1 MGTQSTWGSTSVAL
15 PRPDTTSASNTTMRC
30 TARSSTTMAAK
41 GMATAATRRAVPSSS
56 NHVRVLGRSS
66 TSPGV
71 SNNNT
76 RASHLRPRA
85 LLKRKP
91 GEETT
96 EEEQNME
103 TTTTSMTS
111 LSDEARKIGEAV
123 AEGAHAFTERYD
135 VLSAF
140 SGSMCVTGYCVL
152 RGQEPWTALMITATA
167 TVTALVI
174 NELMEDPM

>member
-1 MGTQSTWGSTSVAL
+1 
-15 PRPDTTSASNTTMRC
+15 
-30 TARSSTTMAAK
+30 MAAK
-41 GMATAATRRAVPSSS
+41 RMATAATRRAVPSSS
-56 NHVRVLGRSS
+56 LNHVRVLGRSS
-66 TSPGV
+66 STPPVGV
-71 SNNNT
+71 SNNNNT
-76 RASHLRPRA
+76 RALHLRPRA

-91 GEETT
+91 GEEAT
-96 EEEQNME
+96 EEETT

-135 VLSAF
+135 LLSAF

>member
-1 MGTQSTWGSTSVAL
+1 
-15 PRPDTTSASNTTMRC
+15 
-30 TARSSTTMAAK
+30 MAAK
-41 GMATAATRRAVPSSS
+41 RMATAATRRAVPSSS
-56 NHVRVLGRSS
+56 SSSGRSS
-66 TSPGV
+66 SRGV
-71 SNNNT
+71 SINNT
-76 RASHLRPRA
+76 RALHLRPRA

-103 TTTTSMTS
+103 TTTTTTTTSMTS

>member
-1 MGTQSTWGSTSVAL
+1 M
-15 PRPDTTSASNTTMRC
+15 
-30 TARSSTTMAAK
+30 
-41 GMATAATRRAVPSSS
+41 
-56 NHVRVLGRSS
+56 
-66 TSPGV
+66 
-71 SNNNT
+71 
-76 RASHLRPRA
+76 RPRA

-91 GEETT
+91 GEEAT

-103 TTTTSMTS
+103 TTTTTSMTS

>member
-1 MGTQSTWGSTSVAL
+1 
-15 PRPDTTSASNTTMRC
+15 
-30 TARSSTTMAAK
+30 MAAK
-41 GMATAATRRAVPSSS
+41 RMATAATRRAVPSSS
-56 NHVRVLGRSS
+56 SNHVRVLGRSS
-66 TSPGV
+66 STFPGV
-71 SNNNT
+71 SNNNNT
-76 RASHLRPRA
+76 RALLLRPRA

-91 GEETT
+91 GEEATAEETT
-96 EEEQNME
+96 TT

-135 VLSAF
+135 LLSAF

>member
-1 MGTQSTWGSTSVAL
+1 
-15 PRPDTTSASNTTMRC
+15 
-30 TARSSTTMAAK
+30 MAAK
-41 GMATAATRRAVPSSS
+41 RMATAATRRAVPSSS
-56 NHVRVLGRSS
+56 SNHVRVLGRSS
-66 TSPGV
+66 STFPGV
-71 SNNNT
+71 SNNNNT
-76 RASHLRPRA
+76 RALLLRPRA

-91 GEETT
+91 GEEAT
-96 EEEQNME
+96 EEETTT

-135 VLSAF
+135 LLSAF

>member
-1 MGTQSTWGSTSVAL
+1 
-15 PRPDTTSASNTTMRC
+15 
-30 TARSSTTMAAK
+30 MAAK
-41 GMATAATRRAVPSSS
+41 RMATAATRRAVPSSSSS

-76 RASHLRPRA
+76 RALHLRPRA

-91 GEETT
+91 GEEAT

-103 TTTTSMTS
+103 TTPTTTTSMTS

>member
-1 MGTQSTWGSTSVAL
+1 MGRVIEHERRPTPTRHDEREQHNNEVYGEEQYHGGRQEDGHRRNEACGPVFVFVEPRSCAWKIIHFPWSIQQQHQGVAL
-15 PRPDTTSASNTTMRC
+15 EAEG
-30 TARSSTTMAAK
+30 SS
-41 GMATAATRRAVPSSS
+41 
-56 NHVRVLGRSS
+56 
-66 TSPGV
+66 
-71 SNNNT
+71 
-76 RASHLRPRA
+76 
-85 LLKRKP
+85 
-91 GEETT
+91 GEEAT

-103 TTTTSMTS
+103 TTTTTTTSMTT

>member
-1 MGTQSTWGSTSVAL
+1 
-15 PRPDTTSASNTTMRC
+15 MRC

-41 GMATAATRRAVPSSS
+41 RMATAATRRAVPSSS
-56 NHVRVLGRSS
+56 SNHRVLGRSC

-71 SNNNT
+71 SNNNNT
-76 RASHLRPRA
+76 RALHLRPRA

-91 GEETT
+91 GEEAT

-103 TTTTSMTS
+103 TTTTTSMTS

-135 VLSAF
+135 LLSAF

>member
-1 MGTQSTWGSTSVAL
+1 
-15 PRPDTTSASNTTMRC
+15 
-30 TARSSTTMAAK
+30 MAAK
-41 GMATAATRRAVPSSS
+41 RMATAATRRAVPSSS

-71 SNNNT
+71 CNNNNT
-76 RASHLRPRA
+76 RALHLRPRA

-103 TTTTSMTS
+103 TTTTTTTSMTS

>member
-1 MGTQSTWGSTSVAL
+1 
-15 PRPDTTSASNTTMRC
+15 
-30 TARSSTTMAAK
+30 MAAK
-41 GMATAATRRAVPSSS
+41 RMATAATRRAVPSSS
-56 NHVRVLGRSS
+56 SNHVRVLGRSS
-66 TSPGV
+66 STFPGV
-71 SNNNT
+71 SNNNNT
-76 RASHLRPRA
+76 RALHLRPRA

-91 GEETT
+91 GEEAT
-96 EEEQNME
+96 EEETT

-135 VLSAF
+135 LLSAF

>member
-1 MGTQSTWGSTSVAL
+1 
-15 PRPDTTSASNTTMRC
+15 
-30 TARSSTTMAAK
+30 MAAK
-41 GMATAATRRAVPSSS
+41 RMATAATRRAVPSSS
-56 NHVRVLGRSS
+56 SSSGRSS
-66 TSPGV
+66 SRGV
-71 SNNNT
+71 SINNT
-76 RASHLRPRA
+76 RALHLRPRA

-91 GEETT
+91 GEEAT

-103 TTTTSMTS
+103 TTTTTSMTS

-140 SGSMCVTGYCVL
+140 SGSMCVTGYCVM

>member
-1 MGTQSTWGSTSVAL
+1 
-15 PRPDTTSASNTTMRC
+15 
-30 TARSSTTMAAK
+30 MAAK
-41 GMATAATRRAVPSSS
+41 RMATAATRRAVPSSS
-56 NHVRVLGRSS
+56 LNHVRVLGRSS
-66 TSPGV
+66 STFPGV
-71 SNNNT
+71 SNNNNT
-76 RASHLRPRA
+76 RALHLRPSA

-91 GEETT
+91 GEEATA
-96 EEEQNME
+96 EEETTT

-135 VLSAF
+135 LLSAF

>member
-1 MGTQSTWGSTSVAL
+1 
-15 PRPDTTSASNTTMRC
+15 
-30 TARSSTTMAAK
+30 MAAK
-41 GMATAATRRAVPSSS
+41 RMATAATRRAVPSSS
-56 NHVRVLGRSS
+56 SSNHVRVLGRSS
-66 TSPGV
+66 SRGV
-71 SNNNT
+71 CNNNT
-76 RASHLRPRA
+76 RALHLRPRA

-103 TTTTSMTS
+103 TTTTTTTSMTS

>member
-1 MGTQSTWGSTSVAL
+1 
-15 PRPDTTSASNTTMRC
+15 
-30 TARSSTTMAAK
+30 MAAK

-76 RASHLRPRA
+76 RALHLRPRA

-91 GEETT
+91 GEEAT

-103 TTTTSMTS
+103 TTTTTTTTSMTS

>member
-1 MGTQSTWGSTSVAL
+1 
-15 PRPDTTSASNTTMRC
+15 
-30 TARSSTTMAAK
+30 MAAK
-41 GMATAATRRAVPSSS
+41 RMATAATRRAVPSSSSS

-76 RASHLRPRA
+76 RALHLRPRA

-91 GEETT
+91 GEEAT

-103 TTTTSMTS
+103 TTTTTSTTTSMTS

-152 RGQEPWTALMITATA
+152 RGQEPRTALMITATA

>member
-1 MGTQSTWGSTSVAL
+1 
-15 PRPDTTSASNTTMRC
+15 
-30 TARSSTTMAAK
+30 MAAK
-41 GMATAATRRAVPSSS
+41 RMATAATRHAVPSSSSS

-76 RASHLRPRA
+76 RALHLRPRA

-103 TTTTSMTS
+103 TTTTTTTTSMTS